1 MGWCTIYMY
10 IRGITMI
17 SSKRSIIDE
26 IRDEIQLD
34 DYYRRIDERQS
45 NDDDCFDMLHSEHDY
60 VFESFTN
67 N

>member
-1 MGWCTIYMY
+1 
-10 IRGITMI
+10 MI